1 MAFAHEVDIPQVV
14 FVLYKS
20 LRPCCYGTKS
30 MEKAVFCK
38 TLRIAIGLFAL
49 LYVSVSTS
57 TAEEVITSYNVD
69 IIIQES
75 GALQITE
82 QITVIAENNKIKR
95 GIYRDFPT
103 TYRDRYGN
111 RVRVAFAVQKVL
123 VDGVPENYFH
133 KTMSNGIRTYIGKK
147 DQFVSRGIHEYT
159 ITYTTD
165 RQIGFFENHDE
176 LYFNAIPHGFDFPI
190 LRGKIAVYLPQSL
203 PDDTVKLSGYSGSQ
217 GARGQDFTAWKTG
230 SAAYFELT
238 KSLAAREGLTIVI
251 EFPKGVIT
259 EPTSAD
265 RILWFVKDNI
275 GVLVGILGFIFS
287 LCYFLVIWDR
297 VGRDPMQGTIIP
309 RWEAP
314 EGFSAADMRYVMKRS
329 CDSTVIAACVVEAAI
344 KGWVEIIER
353 KKSKTLK
360 KTYGNEQ
367 LSKEAQT
374 FVYELFSGKNQ
385 VELNNKN
392 HSTIR
397 RAIDKTRN
405 TLEAEHRKRSFF
417 LNRNYLY
424 LGAAISIISALLM
437 IVLTALST
445 GFPFTF
451 AVVVLTLLLLALPLL
466 FRRALEKPTRE
477 GRRDLDYIEGFKM
490 YLATAERDT
499 FRKIGAP
506 DDTLEIYEKFL
517 PFAVA
522 LGVDYEWGKRFKSII
537 EQAIAAGNID
547 EHRADLYRDT
557 YQNNW
562 FKSNGIS
569 AGLSSAIASSSTP
582 PGSRSGGG
590 GGGFSGGGG
599 GGGGGGGW

>member
-1 MAFAHEVDIPQVV
+1 
-14 FVLYKS
+14 
-20 LRPCCYGTKS
+20 
-30 MEKAVFCK
+30 MEKAVFRE
-38 TLRIAIGLFAL
+38 TLRIVIGIFILLFI
-49 LYVSVSTS
+49 SVSNS
-57 TAEEVITSYNVD
+57 AAEEVITGYKVD
-69 IIIQES
+69 IILQEN
-75 GALQITE
+75 GALQISE
-82 QITVIAENNKIKR
+82 QITVIARNNKIKR

-111 RVRVAFAVQKVL
+111 RVRVAFTVQKVL
-123 VDGVPENYFH
+123 VDGVPEHFFH

-147 DQFVSRGIHEYT
+147 DIFVSPGVHEYT

-190 LRGKIAVYLPQSL
+190 QRGKVAVYLPQSI
-203 PDDTVKLSGYSGSQ
+203 PDDQVKLSGYSGPQ
-217 GARGQDFTAWKTG
+217 GTHGQDFTVWKTG

-238 KSLAAREGLTIVI
+238 KPLGAREGLTIVV
-251 EFPKGVIT
+251 EFPKGIIT
-259 EPTSAD
+259 EPTNTD
-265 RILWFVKDNI
+265 RILWFVKDNM
-275 GVLVGILGFIFS
+275 GVLVGVLGFMLS

-297 VGRDPMQGTIIP
+297 VGRDPRPGTIIP

-314 EGFSAADMRYVMKRS
+314 EGFSAADMRYVMRRS
-329 CDSTVIAACVVEAAI
+329 CDSTVIAACVVEAAV
-344 KGWVEIIER
+344 KGWIEIIER
-353 KKSKTLK
+353 KKSKSLK
-360 KTYGNEQ
+360 KTYGTEQ

-374 FVYELFSGKNQ
+374 FVYELFSSKSL
-385 VELNNKN
+385 VELDKKN
-392 HSTIR
+392 HSLIR
-397 RAIDKTRN
+397 RAIEKTRKS
-405 TLEAEHRKRSFF
+405 LEAEHRKRSFF
-417 LNRNYLY
+417 LNREYLY
-424 LGAAISIISALLM
+424 GGAAVSIISALLM
-437 IVLTALST
+437 IVLTASSL
-445 GFPFTF
+445 GHPFTPV
-451 AVVVLTLLLLALPLL
+451 VVVLTVLLLALPFL
-466 FRRALEKPTRE
+466 FRRPLEKPTKA

-557 YQNNW
+557 YQSNW

-569 AGLSSAIASSSTP
+569 SGLSSVIASSSTP
-582 PGSRSGGG
+582 PGSSSGGG
-590 GGGFSGGGG
+590 GGGSSGGGG